1 MKKLWERLTGI
12 DRLRARI
19 AYLEKAQ
26 MHTTYSLGRV
36 SDLAYDRR
44 TALRKIAACETPK
57 SNGTVKR
64 MARIARDALH
74 IEQSKAAWVGDDY
87 QPVEPPTA
95 SQSDVFLLR
104 EALK

>member
-1 MKKLWERLTGI
+1 MKKLWEKLTGI

-19 AYLEKAQ
+19 DYLEKAQ

-44 TALRKIAACETPK
+44 TALREIAACETPK

-64 MARIARDALH
+64 MARIARAALH
-74 IEQSKAAWVGDDY
+74 VEQSKAEWVTDDWK
-87 QPVEPPTA
+87 PSEPPTA
-95 SQSDVFLLR
+95 AQSDVFLLR
-104 EALK
+104 EAIK